1 MPPSRSRTRK
11 SKPSTRKS
19 KPSTRTHTHTRNRTR
34 THKSKSRHS
43 KEEKLAIEYIPLL
56 LEILDTIKTY
66 HWRTHSYSTHKA
78 TDELH
83 EKLSEKTDEFAE
95 VLLGKIGPDRFASLN
110 IPSVRVRVLKT
121 NAEAESAARNYI
133 ASLANLSANPNL
145 SHHMDVD
152 LLNIRDEMVAMLNR
166 FLYLLT
172 LK

>member
-1 MPPSRSRTRK
+1 MPPSRTRK
-11 SKPSTRKS
+11 SKPSTSTSTRTSTRKS
-19 KPSTRTHTHTRNRTR
+19 KPSTRRRRSQHA
-34 THKSKSRHS
+34 KV
-43 KEEKLAIEYIPLL
+43 EKLAVEYIPLL

-83 EKLSEKTDEFAE
+83 ENLSTKTDEFAE
-95 VLLGKIGPDRFASLN
+95 VLLGKIGPDRFAALN

-121 NAEAESAARNYI
+121 NEEAESAARNYI
-133 ASLANLSANPNL
+133 ARLTNLSSNPNL
-145 SHHMDVD
+145 SHHTDVD

>member
-1 MPPSRSRTRK
+1 MPRTRK
-11 SKPSTRKS
+11 SKRSTSTRTQTRTRKS
-19 KPSTRTHTHTRNRTR
+19 KRSTSTRTQTRTR
-34 THKSKSRHS
+34 KSKHS
-43 KEEKLAIEYIPLL
+43 KEEKLVIEYIPLL

-95 VLLGKIGPDRFASLN
+95 VLLGKIGPDRFAALN
-110 IPSVRVRVLKT
+110 IPSIRVRVLKT
-121 NAEAESAARNYI
+121 NAEAKSAARNYI
-133 ASLANLSANPNL
+133 ARLTNLSSKPNL
-145 SHHMDVD
+145 SHHTDVD

>member
-1 MPPSRSRTRK
+1 MPQSRSRTRK
-11 SKPSTRKS
+11 SKPSTLTRKS
-19 KPSTRTHTHTRNRTR
+19 KSSIRTR
-34 THKSKSRHS
+34 KSRHS
-43 KEEKLAIEYIPLL
+43 KEEKLAIECIPLL

-95 VLLGKIGPDRFASLN
+95 VLLGKIGPDRFAALN

-121 NAEAESAARNYI
+121 NEEAESAARNYI
-133 ASLANLSANPNL
+133 ARLANLSSNPNL

>member
-11 SKPSTRKS
+11 SKPSTRT
-19 KPSTRTHTHTRNRTR
+19 STRTRNRTHTRNRTR
-34 THKSKSRHS
+34 TPKSKSRHS

-95 VLLGKIGPDRFASLN
+95 VLLGKIGPDRFAALN

-121 NAEAESAARNYI
+121 NEEAESAARNYI
-133 ASLANLSANPNL
+133 ARLANISSNPNL

-172 LK
+172 LT

>member
-1 MPPSRSRTRK
+1 MPRTRK
-11 SKPSTRKS
+11 SKRSTSTRTQTRTRKS
-19 KPSTRTHTHTRNRTR
+19 K
-34 THKSKSRHS
+34 HS
-43 KEEKLAIEYIPLL
+43 KEEKLVIEYIPLL

-95 VLLGKIGPDRFASLN
+95 VLLGKIGPDRFAALN
-110 IPSVRVRVLKT
+110 IPSIRVRVLKT
-121 NAEAESAARNYI
+121 NAEAKSAARNYI
-133 ASLANLSANPNL
+133 ARLTNLSSNPNL
-145 SHHMDVD
+145 SHHTDVD

>member
-1 MPPSRSRTRK
+1 MPPSRTRTRK
-11 SKPSTRKS
+11 SKPSTRTS
-19 KPSTRTHTHTRNRTR
+19 TRSRTRTSTRTRTR
-34 THKSKSRHS
+34 TPKSKSRHS

-83 EKLSEKTDEFAE
+83 EKLSEKTDEFVE
-95 VLLGKIGPDRFASLN
+95 VLLGKIGPDRFAALN

-121 NAEAESAARNYI
+121 NEEAESAARNYI
-133 ASLANLSANPNL
+133 ARLANLSANPNL
-145 SHHMDVD
+145 SHHTDVD

>member
-1 MPPSRSRTRK
+1 MAPSRIRTRK

-19 KPSTRTHTHTRNRTR
+19 KPSTRKSKPSTR
-34 THKSKSRHS
+34 KSRHS

-95 VLLGKIGPDRFASLN
+95 VLLGKIGPDRFAALN

-133 ASLANLSANPNL
+133 AQLANLSSNPNL
-145 SHHMDVD
+145 SHHTDVD

>member
-11 SKPSTRKS
+11 SKPSNRS
-19 KPSTRTHTHTRNRTR
+19 STRSRTGAQTRSRTR
-34 THKSKSRHS
+34 TPKSKSRHS

-95 VLLGKIGPDRFASLN
+95 VLLGKIGPDRFAALN

-121 NAEAESAARNYI
+121 NEEAESAAHNYI
-133 ASLANLSANPNL
+133 ARLANISSNPNL
-145 SHHMDVD
+145 SHHTDVD

-166 FLYLLT
+166 FLYLVT

>member
-1 MPPSRSRTRK
+1 MPRTRTNKSKPSTLTRKSKSSIRTRK
-11 SKPSTRKS
+11 SK
-19 KPSTRTHTHTRNRTR
+19 
-34 THKSKSRHS
+34 HS
-43 KEEKLAIEYIPLL
+43 KEERLAIEYIPLL

-83 EKLSEKTDEFAE
+83 ENLSAKTDEFAE
-95 VLLGKIGPDRFASLN
+95 VLLGKIGPDRFAALN

-121 NAEAESAARNYI
+121 NEEAESAARNYI
-133 ASLANLSANPNL
+133 ARLANISSNPSL
-145 SHHMDVD
+145 SHHTDVD